1 MRSVLARPGGGGLKA
16 TGKTGDENQ
25 EKREESELKA
35 EGVKEMQVV
44 VMKRGRHGKCKRET
58 TE

>member
-1 MRSVLARPGGGGLKA
+1 MRSVLARPAGGLKA

-44 VMKRGRHGKCKRET
+44 VMKRERHGKCKRET

>member
-1 MRSVLARPGGGGLKA
+1 MVGGGGLKA
-16 TGKTGDENQ
+16 TGKTGVENQ

-44 VMKRGRHGKCKRET
+44 VMKRERHGKCKRET